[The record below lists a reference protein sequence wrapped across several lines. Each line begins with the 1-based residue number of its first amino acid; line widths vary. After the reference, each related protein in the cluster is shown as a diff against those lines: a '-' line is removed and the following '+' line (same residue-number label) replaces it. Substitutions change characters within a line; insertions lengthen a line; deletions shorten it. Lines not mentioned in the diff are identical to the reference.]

1 MLYMGNSGQTFSK
14 MMITEKK
21 TPVSGV
27 HYFNANKY
35 IAGSP
40 TFALHISHSLKTST
54 CRPHCKAL
62 SPVS

>member
-14 MMITEKK
+14 MMITEEN
-21 TPVSGV
+21 PVSGV
-27 HYFNANKY
+27 HYFNANKDT
-35 IAGSP
+35 ASSP
-40 TFALHISHSLKTST
+40 TFALHISHNLKTST

>member
-1 MLYMGNSGQTFSK
+1 MLYMGNSGQVYSS
-14 MMITEKK
+14 MMITDEKLI
-21 TPVSGV
+21 SGV

-40 TFALHISHSLKTST
+40 TFALHISQSLKTST